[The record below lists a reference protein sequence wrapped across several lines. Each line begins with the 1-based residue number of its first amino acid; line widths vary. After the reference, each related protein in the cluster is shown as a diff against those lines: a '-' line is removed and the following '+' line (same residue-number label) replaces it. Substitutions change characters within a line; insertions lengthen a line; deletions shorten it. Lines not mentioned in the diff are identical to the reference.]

1 MAEILSVLVIQ
12 EFDNVVV
19 FDNVVEF
26 NNSLKFYAF
35 KHKLINKCDFN
46 CKICIIKKIT
56 SNIDVIYRRIHFAT
70 VFFLQLSI
78 STMGSCRIRQFPVYN
93 IFDLLRSFQ
102 G

>member
-70 VFFLQLSI
+70 VFFFTVVDFDNGKLSNSTISCLQY
-78 STMGSCRIRQFPVYN
+78 F
-93 IFDLLRSFQ
+93 
-102 G
+102 